1 MPMHAL
7 LPHACA
13 DQAVPVHSEG
23 QSNADGQSPS
33 ARRPVVAIMIGEP
46 EYKTR
51 ETLPR
56 FAAKNL
62 QQDYDVVFVLE
73 DSENEGS
80 FPEIDRIATADVL
93 VISVRRKTLPKSQL
107 DVVRRFVAEGGS
119 VVGIRTANH
128 AFCLRKGKSPPECDQ
143 WPQFDAEVFGG
154 NYTGH
159 YPNDQASTVCVAER
173 SQDHRIVESMGV
185 DCFEQIGSL
194 YRTSPLADGA
204 HVLLTGKLQSSD
216 REPFAAEPVAWTYTR
231 PDGGHSFY
239 TSLGHPA
246 EFEKPAFERLLRG
259 AIDWIVEQ

>member
-1 MPMHAL
+1 MTHAR
-7 LPHACA
+7 A
-13 DQAVPVHSEG
+13 DQATVMNSDGQNNKEG
-23 QSNADGQSPS
+23 RQSPS
-33 ARRPVVAIMIGEP
+33 PRRPVVAIMIGEP

-56 FAAKNL
+56 FAEKNL
-62 QQDYDVVFVLE
+62 QQDYDVVYVFE
-73 DSENEGS
+73 DSEDEGS

-93 VISVRRKTLPKSQL
+93 VISVRRKTLPESQL
-107 DVVRRFVAEGGS
+107 DVLRRFVAEGGA
-119 VVGIRTANH
+119 VVGIRTASH
-128 AFCLRKGKSPPECDQ
+128 AFSLRKGKSPPQCDQ
-143 WPQFDAEVFGG
+143 WPQFDAEVLGG

-159 YPNDQASTVCVAER
+159 YPNDQTSTVCLAER
-173 SQDHRIVESMGV
+173 SQAHSIVKNINA

-204 HVLLTGKLQSSD
+204 DVLLMGKLQSSGS
-216 REPFAAEPVAWTYTR
+216 EPVPAEPVAWTYTR
-231 PDGGHSFY
+231 ADGGYSFY